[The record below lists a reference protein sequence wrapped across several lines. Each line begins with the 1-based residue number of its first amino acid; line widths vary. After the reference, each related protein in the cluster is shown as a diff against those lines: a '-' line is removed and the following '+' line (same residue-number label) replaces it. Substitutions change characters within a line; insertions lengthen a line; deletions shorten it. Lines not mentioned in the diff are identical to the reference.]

1 MKKIIKNRVYDS
13 DTAKL
18 VGHWNLDESVTDFS
32 WYEEDLYRKKTGEYF
47 IFGSGNAA
55 SKYAEHSCGS
65 WEGGAA
71 IIPLTFEQAR
81 DWAEEHLD
89 ADEYIAEFG
98 DPGEGDEDVQIL
110 VKISSKAKSIL
121 DELRSRE
128 GITLSQAVE
137 RFIIG

>member
-1 MKKIIKNRVYDS
+1 MKKIINGKVYNTE
-13 DTAKL
+13 TARL

-47 IFGSGNAA
+47 IHGSGNAA
-55 SKYAEHSCGS
+55 SKYAEHAYGL

-81 DWAEEHLD
+81 DWTEEHLE

-110 VKISSKAKSIL
+110 VKVSPKAKSML
-121 DELRSRE
+121 DEMRSRE

>member
-1 MKKIIKNRVYDS
+1 MKKIINGKVYDS
-13 DTAKL
+13 ETAKL

-47 IFGSGNAA
+47 IHGSGNAA
-55 SKYAEHSCGS
+55 SKYAEHAYGS

-81 DWAEEHLD
+81 DWAEEHLE

-110 VKISSKAKSIL
+110 VKVSPRAKAIL

-137 RFIIG
+137 RFIMG